1 MGKRMT
7 NYLIKLLCIASVI
20 SLTSIA
26 GAQTQRSGNDATRVM
41 QQLQQVSAEK
51 TRLQTENDALKKQL
65 EEVKAKASK
74 AGADQGVVQ
83 QQKRE
88 LDASNARQ
96 KESADA
102 MEQLRTKM
110 QDLIGKF
117 RETATQLQ
125 TVEADRN
132 QLKATIASQE
142 RDYKSCVDHNAG
154 LYFLNDEILRRL
166 EDRSLWTRLSEKEAF
181 TRISR
186 TRMENLIDEYRDR
199 VEELRIARKRVAAQ

>member
-1 MGKRMT
+1 M
-7 NYLIKLLCIASVI
+7 LLTVAVS
-20 SLTSIA
+20 
-26 GAQTQRSGNDATRVM
+26 AQTQRSGNDVARVM

-74 AGADQGVVQ
+74 AGPDQGVVQ

-96 KESADA
+96 KESAEA

-125 TVEADRN
+125 TVEADRE
-132 QLKATIASQE
+132 QLKAAIAVQE
-142 RDYKSCVDHNAG
+142 REYKSCVDRNAG
-154 LYFLNDEILRRL
+154 LYFLSDEILRRL
-166 EDRSLWTRLSEKEAF
+166 ENRSVWSKLSEKEAF

-186 TRMENLIDEYRDR
+186 TRMENLIDDYRDR
-199 VEELRIARKRVAAQ
+199 VEELRVSRKRVAAQ